1 MINITKE
8 EGKLILDLLR
18 QLSFKLGESVV
29 AKKYEDLAA
38 KIQTVDQ
45 EEGAKEDKKAE
56 SK

>member
-29 AKKYEDLAA
+29 AKKYEDLAV